1 MNLSHIFH
9 KKIPVDDDNNFLADL
24 AENNKVEKVLL
35 KKEQNYMV
43 TGLSINQKAET
54 DVIIHDLNARHSL
67 SNMIRSY

>member
-9 KKIPVDDDNNFLADL
+9 KKIPADDDIFFADL

-54 DVIIHDLNARHSL
+54 DVIIHDLNAIHSL

>member
-9 KKIPVDDDNNFLADL
+9 KKIPADDDNIFFADL
-24 AENNKVEKVLL
+24 AENNDVEKVLL